1 MRLGAGQRPAP
12 DLSILRPSPL
22 WVSAGLLPLRTGGN
36 YGNYG
41 TPFHIM
47 RHLTTALE
55 IRLRP
60 IIINILQRSYD
71 LRIYS

>member
-1 MRLGAGQRPAP
+1 MRLGVGQRPAP

-22 WVSAGLLPLRTGGN
+22 WVSISFLPLHM
-36 YGNYG
+36 G
-41 TPFHIM
+41 TPFHFV

-55 IRLRP
+55 TRLWP
-60 IIINILQRSYD
+60 VIINILRRPYD

>member
-22 WVSAGLLPLRTGGN
+22 WVSAGLLPLRTG
-36 YGNYG
+36 GNYG